1 VALLYP
7 MHAFVFPSLPPSSSF
22 VQNNHG
28 SLAQMML
35 QSSPQLYPSI
45 RDMPFALSSSVGASE
60 AELDIDLLE
69 EVDAIFDSIDVNKD
83 GAISGDE
90 LRSHLVGTMGYS
102 IESARYLFAVLDA
115 DINGNISRE
124 GMMYAFSNYEAV
136 ALYMTLGL
144 GGSEVTDGVFS
155 DALKNICKRYEMS
168 ADPDSRNKLVLN
180 DLADLIFDVID
191 TDKSGEIDAQELRD
205 HFEQVAKKGCKDSSV
220 SVQSIFAVLDL
231 NSDGVVS
238 REEMRDGFKRYDHKA
253 LSKALGLRV
262 YRTAEV

>member
-1 VALLYP
+1 
-7 MHAFVFPSLPPSSSF
+7 
-22 VQNNHG
+22 
-28 SLAQMML
+28 ML

-45 RDMPFALSSSVGASE
+45 RDTPFALSSSVGASE